1 MRKGGRSMGQLNG
14 WAFPV
19 EVDEA
24 TGRVKLV
31 EDDDCVRQDIRLIVQ
46 TDRGERKM
54 RPNFGAGL
62 NRFLFRNVD
71 LVLVNRMSEAL
82 AQSIQL
88 WEEHVIGV
96 NAGVSQVPEN
106 NTQVRV
112 NIEYVTDLEPG
123 RIQRIEER
131 TRLNEPGG

>member
-1 MRKGGRSMGQLNG
+1 MGQLNG

-31 EDDDCVRQDIRLIVQ
+31 EDDGCVRQDIRLIVQ

-62 NRFLFRNVD
+62 NRFLFQNVD

-96 NAGVSQVPEN
+96 NVGVTQVPEN
-106 NTQVRV
+106 NTQGRV
-112 NIEYVTDLEPG
+112 NIEYVTDLEPN
-123 RIQRIEER
+123 RIQRMEEQAQ
-131 TRLNEPGG
+131 LNEPGG

>member
-1 MRKGGRSMGQLNG
+1 MMGQLNG

-31 EDDDCVRQDIRLIVQ
+31 EDDDCVRQDIRLILQ

-62 NRFLFRNVD
+62 NRFLFQNVD

-82 AQSIQL
+82 AQSIRL
-88 WEEHVIGV
+88 WEEHVVGV

-123 RIQRIEER
+123 RIQRLEER
-131 TRLNEPGG
+131 AQLNEPGG

>member
-1 MRKGGRSMGQLNG
+1 MGQLNG

-62 NRFLFRNVD
+62 NRFLFQNVD
-71 LVLVNRMSEAL
+71 LVLVNRMSETL
-82 AQSIQL
+82 AQSTVIFSTR
-88 WEEHVIGV
+88 EEDM
-96 NAGVSQVPEN
+96 ACC
-106 NTQVRV
+106 
-112 NIEYVTDLEPG
+112 G
-123 RIQRIEER
+123 RIYELADGRLLEWNI
-131 TRLNEPGG
+131 TR

>member
-1 MRKGGRSMGQLNG
+1 MGQLNG

-31 EDDDCVRQDIRLIVQ
+31 EDDSCVRQDIRMIVQ

-82 AQSIQL
+82 AQSIKL
-88 WEEHVIGV
+88 WEEHIAGV
-96 NAGVSQVPEN
+96 NVGVSQVPED

-123 RIQRIEER
+123 RVQRMEEL

>member
-1 MRKGGRSMGQLNG
+1 MGQLNG

-31 EDDDCVRQDIRLIVQ
+31 EDDGCVRQDIRLIVQ

-62 NRFLFRNVD
+62 NRFLFQNVD

-96 NAGVSQVPEN
+96 NVGVTQVPEN

-112 NIEYVTDLEPG
+112 NIEYVTDLEPN
-123 RIQRIEER
+123 RIQRMEEQAQ
-131 TRLNEPGG
+131 LNEPGG